1 MSVGSDSLEVSSGSN
16 YAGMMR
22 AASESNPDS
31 SMVSDSSGFTDY
43 QIASA
48 AALAQNVVSGHLK
61 RATTANQEG
70 TIQFGNFDGP
80 SDARSRGSDPAC
92 RWPNRKKQ

>member
-31 SMVSDSSGFTDY
+31 SMVSVSSGLTDY
-43 QIASA
+43 QIVSA
-48 AALAQNVVSGHLK
+48 AAIAQNVVSGQLK
-61 RATTANQEG
+61 RTTTANQDI
-70 TIQFGNFDGP
+70 TTANQDIVIQFGNFHGP
-80 SDARSRGSDPAC
+80 SDVKSSGSDPAT
-92 RWPNRKKQ
+92 